1 MKKLVFVM
9 MALIAMSFVSC
20 DTNVGTKNAPEQDSI
35 ATQVDSVSGDSITE
49 GADKVAAEAS
59 DAPTE
64 DAAPAEAAKTE
75 ESK

>member
-1 MKKLVFVM
+1 
-9 MALIAMSFVSC
+9 MALIAIGFASC
-20 DTNVGTKNAPEQDSI
+20 DSKSGTKNVPEQDSI
-35 ATQVDSVSGDSITE
+35 TTNVDPASADTITA

-59 DAPTE
+59 DAPAT

>member
-1 MKKLVFVM
+1 MKKLVFAM
-9 MALIAMSFVSC
+9 MVLIAISFASC

-35 ATQVDSVSGDSITE
+35 TTQVDSVSGDTITE

-59 DAPTE
+59 DAPAE
-64 DAAPAEAAKTE
+64 EAAPAEAAKTE

>member
-1 MKKLVFVM
+1 MKKLVFFFFF
-9 MALIAMSFVSC
+9 LIAISFASC

-35 ATQVDSVSGDSITE
+35 TTQVDSVSGDTITE

-59 DAPTE
+59 DAHAE
-64 DAAPAEAAKTE
+64 EAAPAEAAKTE